1 MKHTLYTLSAL
12 LLLALS
18 SFAKGD
24 DSQKEISVVPL
35 PNSIS
40 YADGAFDSKRELRV
54 YAPSEFEKTIEIV
67 GKRFEKSLPNFSAKL
82 SSKKLANV
90 VVKKDESIAAEA
102 YKLNVSANNVE
113 ILASS
118 KSGVIYAFQTLLQA
132 MGQSGK
138 IPCCKIEDAPRFK
151 WRGFMIDPAR
161 NFFGKQFILDTIDRL
176 VELKMNV
183 LHIHLTDHQG
193 WRIEI
198 KKYPK
203 LTEVGAWYHETA
215 KGGYLT
221 QDDAREIV
229 AYAAE
234 RGITVIPEIEALSHA
249 TAAAKSYPFL
259 GDGYGINVYDPAVK
273 EFFKDV
279 LREIMDIF
287 PSKIIHLAGD
297 EVVYKVWENNPKIK
311 EYMQKRGLKT
321 MLDIHLDYMNEMGA
335 FLEANGRKMVAWD
348 EAFGKGEMEVKN
360 GLSASNAKASKN
372 TIMHFW
378 TGNEPAMIEAANDGY
393 EVINANLKFTYFN
406 YAPHSET
413 KFKVIP
419 LPKNRQLDDTDE
431 KYYSYV
437 SKRPTPLKRVY
448 NFKPIPQGVTENARK
463 NIIGTSCQ
471 LWNKPISSISF
482 FEYLAFP
489 RTAALAEVAWTNP
502 EKKNYTS
509 FANRLKSLQN
519 LWDYAGINH
528 DYQSVPETSEFYP
541 KTK

>member
-1 MKHTLYTLSAL
+1 MKHTFYTLSL
-12 LLLALS
+12 LLFLALS
-18 SFAKGD
+18 TFAKGT
-24 DSQKEISVVPL
+24 KNAISVVPM

-40 YADGAFDSKRELRV
+40 YADGVFDSKRELCI
-54 YAPSEFEKTIEIV
+54 YAPSEFENTIEV
-67 GKRFEKSLPNFSAKL
+67 VRKRFEKSLPNFSAK
-82 SSKKLANV
+82 SSSEKLANV
-90 VVKKDESIAAEA
+90 VVTKDESIATEA
-102 YKLNVSANNVE
+102 YKLNISENRAE

-138 IPCCKIEDAPRFK
+138 IPCCKIDDAPRFK

-203 LTEVGAWYHETA
+203 LTEIGAWYHETA

-229 AYAAE
+229 KYAAD

-249 TAAAKSYPFL
+249 TAATKSYPFL

-287 PSKIIHLAGD
+287 PSKVIHLAGD

-321 MLDIHLDYMNEMGA
+321 MLDIHLDYMNEMGE

-406 YAPHSET
+406 YAPHADT
-413 KFKVIP
+413 KFRVIP

-431 KYYSYV
+431 KYYGFV
-437 SKRPTPLKRVY
+437 SSRPTPLSRVY
-448 NFKPIPQGVTENARK
+448 KFKPIPKGITEDARK
-463 NIIGTSCQ
+463 NVIGTSCQ
-471 LWNKPISSISF
+471 LWNKPINTVSF

-502 EKKNYTS
+502 ENKNYNS
-509 FANRLKSLQN
+509 FINRLKSLQN